1 MNRRSSLR
9 FGFTLVELL
18 VVIAI
23 IGILVALL
31 LPAIQAAREAARR
44 SQCSNHLKQLALALH
59 NYESS
64 QKTFPPAIVMD
75 LAPGKIWGEWGPH
88 SRLLSYLEESSLQSQ
103 ITFTLP
109 FTDPK
114 NLKATAYRVPTLICP
129 SEQNDKKSFVD
140 DVEQYPL
147 NYAANMGTWMVY
159 NPATNVGGDGIFEP
173 NTRISIRQIA
183 DGTSKTLAF
192 SEVKAFQPYLDPG
205 GTASPTPPADLAAV
219 AGITGSF
226 EEAEGHTGWV
236 EGRVDQDGFTAT
248 FPPNSYVRY
257 INAGQPYD
265 VDFRTAEEGE
275 STTAITY
282 AATTSRSY
290 HSGMVNSAMA
300 DGSVRSFSS
309 DTDLPVWR
317 ALATRN
323 GSETVAMPQ

>member
-44 SQCSNHLKQLALALH
+44 SQCSNNLRQLALALH

-64 QKTFPPAIVMD
+64 QKTFPPALVMD
-75 LAPGKIWGEWGPH
+75 LTPGKTWGEWGPQ
-88 SRLLSYLEESSLQSQ
+88 SRLLNYLEESSLQSQ

-114 NLKATAYRVPTLICP
+114 NLPVTAYRVPTLICP
-129 SEQNDKKSFVD
+129 SEQNDKKSYVD
-140 DVEQYPL
+140 NVEQYPL

-159 NPATNVGGDGIFEP
+159 NPVTNVGGDGVFEP

-192 SEVKAFQPYLDPG
+192 SEVKAFQPYLESG
-205 GTASPTPPADLAAV
+205 GAASPTAPASLAAIS
-219 AGITGSF
+219 GITGTF

-248 FPPNSYVRY
+248 FPPNSIVPYL
-257 INAGQPYD
+257 NGGQSFD
-265 VDFRTAEEGE
+265 IDFRTIEEGE
-275 STTAITY
+275 STTAVTY

-290 HSGMVNSAMA
+290 HSGMVNSAMV

-317 ALATRN
+317 ALATRS
-323 GSETVAMPQ
+323 GAETLPVPQ